1 VKWGIFWL
9 SLFLLSGCA
18 TYKQDI
24 DAGLSLAKQG
34 EWQAAEEKLKDALNN
49 PQDKLLYYMEIGAL
63 AHNQGDFE
71 RSNALLEQAE
81 RLSDTFFPDAFSNR
95 SWALLTNPR
104 QSNYRGSGMERVYIS
119 YLKSLNYL
127 ALAEQ
132 AQSRDQQQQLKDAAL
147 VEVRRIAIK
156 LNEIQAQTPSYQ
168 ELNAKENQAFYMK
181 ALSWLS
187 NFNTVG
193 SDTDYPILR

>member
-1 VKWGIFWL
+1 MKWGIFWL

-63 AHNQGDFE
+63 AQNQGDFE

-181 ALSWLS
+181 ALRWLS
-187 NFNTVG
+187 KFKTVG